1 MGRFGPS
8 RAGATAEPAAA
19 DLSTVQV
26 LNTWALVALNVTRLW
41 SRLSSPS
48 TPLCGDHGFH
58 KLVRSSSSSTGQET
72 KTGGKSESLDIA
84 GAWRS
89 MLANDY
95 MDDHISWP
103 PRSTCPAF
111 ISSSASAPH
120 RRAAIPP
127 PQAAASFVQQV
138 AVKQFVATCDLQAV
152 EGPSSVDSFSLPT
165 CLLPS
170 HDHSCSPPAHASQ
183 PWVALLGQGTP
194 AASDTDA
201 ASFSSSRAL
210 TPLAAHTSSSSND
223 SSGHHVSTRCASV
236 TATASQA
243 GGPFLPRPDL
253 VRLEQAHAPSSP
265 ADLECTALASSVL
278 VEVRSML
285 RAMGAYPVKG
295 IIIPA
300 GAPAPLANATSCS
313 APLPS
318 TALPL
323 YNAAL
328 SAQLGPGAAVGRGGF
343 GSVYSGVWEDR
354 EVAIKRVPFTAVPAQ
369 RSALRNALQPLTDV
383 DAGCPAAQAAP
394 RRSWRL
400 PNGILMECAHAMV
413 LGGGCSSVSFD
424 GAVSLR
430 TWSICPLPP
439 AAGVDG
445 GSGHTHELLL
455 VMPLLKRSLDQ
466 ALQQHLSPADAL
478 SAAHDVVLAVASLH
492 AHGTIHGDIKCGNCM
507 VDPHTGA
514 WLLLDFGLAAT
525 LKGNMRSAA
534 ARGSSQGHAAPE
546 LLAEGRIS
554 AATDVYAAGVMLHRL
569 LTHKSVTRGAPAW
582 WSEAVVDAA
591 AAPPAAAAWARA
603 SARLPG
609 SAERD
614 GCRAVTHLLQLLV
627 QAQADSPSARP
638 SMPQLCEAVQAAVE
652 AAAVVWLAPEHGSTA
667 CGTDGS
673 SGTGGHS
680 LDAAASAEHAMQES
694 SSPTFSTITT
704 DPNWSSMSSEP
715 IDEDLDDAAGLGEG
729 DVMLGSCS
737 STSGGA

>member
-1 MGRFGPS
+1 MALVLTDMGRFGPS

-170 HDHSCSPPAHASQ
+170 HDHSCSPPSSCFTTLGRPAWPGHPCSFRHRRCF
-183 PWVALLGQGTP
+183 LLV
-194 AASDTDA
+194 
-201 ASFSSSRAL
+201 L
-210 TPLAAHTSSSSND
+210 TRTHP
-223 SSGHHVSTRCASV
+223 SGSTHQQQQQRQQRPPC
-236 TATASQA
+236 
-243 GGPFLPRPDL
+243 GPFLPRPDL

-278 VEVRSML
+278 VEEPL
-285 RAMGAYPVKG
+285 P
-295 IIIPA
+295 
-300 GAPAPLANATSCS
+300 PLANATSCS

-369 RSALRNALQPLTDV
+369 RSALRNALQPITDV